1 MNRLKSILILYIDS
15 WKRSFDLKG
24 KEKDGEFASF
34 SLISGLLGVIL
45 TIIFISSYETA
56 AFSIDDGDIHTVNNY
71 LGVAIFWC
79 YMSFA
84 MFPFAGL
91 VARRLNSYEIDIGKV
106 FCILNRPI
114 KYILIAS
121 ILAGMIIGLVIGGN
135 LVTGLGIIFFLPP
148 TLFYGAYIF
157 PLYIGFVFFLILGNQ
172 LYSIYNLK
180 EYLERKKNKKSKAI
194 IAIIIGAFILL
205 VGSMMLGIGEVV
217 IAVVLVMITTIIL
230 VKYFMQVAFLI
241 ILIAALSHNIIGFIC
256 SICVISAVVIVF
268 FCKKIDMKYLKL
280 YALIIFI
287 CFLLPFNLSNPST
300 GSWGTVIN
308 NLTGA
313 NYVEQKVE
321 SIGDNQ
327 INSLAIPLL
336 KTMSAEKPGKNLLIS
351 VHNIYQGLGLLAN
364 GAEGETAMKL
374 KELLGQNDLSKINEK
389 SKEIMTHHST
399 ATKYNNKLHMMKKH
413 LNRNFQ
419 KALKEYDIK
428 LSAPKK
434 ECTINYESKIEFASV
449 WKTQFGNHL
458 RNEAFYTP
466 HGVIRVPMMS
476 DEREVYIA
484 QGEGFRVLAL
494 PYKSGDNF
502 YIILPD
508 DVWKNNESRYNPF
521 DDESFDDEYDSSEE
535 KQLQQSSTSLD
546 EILQKLTPEA
556 LNLKFEQHK
565 IELSI
570 PVFELSQKIS
580 FKSALEALGL
590 GNLFARGL
598 SELNNILSAEAD
610 TIECARN
617 NISIEDIN
625 QQNKIKVNEK
635 GTAAISIQT
644 IIVSYATGVKAGIDA
659 PFIVDRPFIF
669 MINNGAFVGIINDP
683 SAKE

>member
-1 MNRLKSILILYIDS
+1 MDRLKNILKLYIDS
-15 WKRSFDLKG
+15 WKRSFDLNG
-24 KEKDGEFASF
+24 EEKADEFASF

-45 TIIFISSYETA
+45 TIIFISSYETS
-56 AFSIDDGDIHTVNNY
+56 AFSINDGDIFTVNNY

-84 MFPFAGL
+84 MFPLAGL
-91 VARRLNSYEIDIGKV
+91 VVRRLNSYEIDIGKV
-106 FCILNRPI
+106 FRILNRPI
-114 KYILIAS
+114 KYILTALILCLVLLSLSMGS
-121 ILAGMIIGLVIGGN
+121 ILDLPSLIQMLF
-135 LVTGLGIIFFLPP
+135 LWSCFFS
-148 TLFYGAYIF
+148 
-157 PLYIGFVFFLILGNQ
+157 LYVGFVFFSVLGYQ
-172 LYSIYNLK
+172 LYSINNLK
-180 EYLERKKNKKSKAI
+180 NYLERKQYKKIKVS
-194 IAIIIGAFILL
+194 IAIIISALIMLETVRIFGIAEGSIIGSMIILAIIIVLKYFTQTLLL
-205 VGSMMLGIGEVV
+205 V
-217 IAVVLVMITTIIL
+217 VLIL
-230 VKYFMQVAFLI
+230 TLFN
-241 ILIAALSHNIIGFIC
+241 NIIGFIC
-256 SICVISAVVIVF
+256 LICAISTVIITF

-280 YALIIFI
+280 YIPIIFI
-287 CFLLPFNLSNPST
+287 CFLLPFNLPNPPT

-308 NLTGA
+308 NLTGV

-321 SIGDNQ
+321 SIGDKQ

-336 KTMSAEKPGKNLLIS
+336 KTMSAEKPEKNLLIS

-428 LSAPKK
+428 LSASKK

-458 RNEAFYTP
+458 RNEDFYTP

-484 QGEGFRVLAL
+484 QGEGFRILAL

-508 DVWKNNESRYNPF
+508 DVWKNNESRYNP
-521 DDESFDDEYDSSEE
+521 FDDEYDSSEE

-580 FKSALEALGL
+580 FKSALKALGL
-590 GNLFARGL
+590 GNLFTRGL

-669 MINNGAFVGIINDP
+669 MINNGTFAGIINDP
-683 SAKE
+683 SVKE

>member
-1 MNRLKSILILYIDS
+1 MGKLKNILKLYVDS
-15 WKRSFDLKG
+15 WKHSFNLKG

-34 SLISGLLGVIL
+34 FLISGLLGIIL
-45 TIIFISSYETA
+45 TIIFISSYETS
-56 AFSIDDGDIHTVNNY
+56 AFSINDGGIHTVNNY
-71 LGVAIFWC
+71 LGVALFWC

-91 VARRLNSYEIDIGKV
+91 VARRLNSYEIDISKV
-106 FCILNRPI
+106 FSILNRPI
-114 KYILIAS
+114 KYILIAC
-121 ILAGMIIGLVIGGN
+121 ILASMIIGLVVAGN
-135 LVTGLGIIFFLPP
+135 IFTGLEIMLPLTQILFF
-148 TLFYGAYIF
+148 GAYIF
-157 PLYIGFVFFLILGNQ
+157 SLYIGFVFFLILGYQ
-172 LYSIYNLK
+172 LYSIYNLR
-180 EYLERKKNKKSKAI
+180 EYLERKKNKKSKVI
-194 IAIIIGAFILL
+194 IAIIIGGLILL
-205 VGSMMLGIGEVV
+205 VSSMMSGIRVRV
-217 IAVVLVMITTIIL
+217 IDILLIIAAMIL
-230 VKYFMQVAFLI
+230 VFKYFTQTTFLI
-241 ILIAALSHNIIGFIC
+241 ILIAALFHNIIGFIC

-268 FCKKIDMKYLKL
+268 FCKKINMNYLKL
-280 YALIIFI
+280 YAPIIFI
-287 CFLLPFNLSNPST
+287 CFLLPFNLPNPST

-308 NLTGA
+308 NLTGT

-321 SIGDNQ
+321 SIGDKQ

-336 KTMSAEKPGKNLLIS
+336 KTMSEEKPGKNLLIS

-364 GAEGETAMKL
+364 GAEGETAKKL

-389 SKEIMTHHST
+389 SKEIIAHHST
-399 ATKYNNKLHMMKKH
+399 ATKYNNKLYMTKKH
-413 LNRNFQ
+413 LSQNF
-419 KALKEYDIK
+419 KNALNKYNIK

-449 WKTQFGNHL
+449 WKTKFGNHL

-508 DVWKNNESRYNPF
+508 DVWKNNKRRYNP
-521 DDESFDDEYDSSEE
+521 FDDEYDSSEE
-535 KQLQQSSTSLD
+535 KQFQQSTTSLD

-580 FKSALEALGL
+580 FKSALKALGM
-590 GNLFARGL
+590 GNLFARGS

-610 TIECARN
+610 TTECARN
-617 NISIEDIN
+617 NIFIEDID
-625 QQNKIKVNEK
+625 QQNKIEVNEK
-635 GTAAISIQT
+635 GTVAISIQMIT
-644 IIVSYATGVKAGIDA
+644 AGYATGIDIDA
-659 PFIVDRPFIF
+659 PFIIDRPFIF